1 MNSATQH
8 TPGPTWDDIVR
19 FARRVREDRAYA
31 RECRRAGNY
40 YDAREAER
48 DARAYEARLRR
59 VADAALAH
67 STHPQEARS

>member
-1 MNSATQH
+1 MTAAHH

-31 RECRRAGNY
+31 RECRRAGQY

-48 DARAYEARLRR
+48 DARAYEAKLRR
-59 VADAALAH
+59 VADAAIA
-67 STHPQEARS
+67 QAEKGGAA